1 MMQYLVLSIAILMF
15 LFDFFVSML
24 NDRQKNKPLPVNVSN
39 IYDEEKYNKWLNY
52 SMDNL
57 RLSSYERITNFV
69 ILISMLIFKVFGQI
83 ENFSQL
89 LFKSPL
95 LQLLLFMLIFL
106 MITSAINLPFKIHQ
120 TFKIEEKY
128 GFNKSTKKTFISDQI
143 KSFILIVILGGG
155 LVSLLFSLYQAFS
168 SNVWLLILTLWA
180 SITLITL
187 IIFVLNTKVFIK
199 LFNKL
204 TPLEDGIL
212 KDKIHELS
220 NQVGFNVQAISIM
233 DASKRSTKLN
243 AFFSGLGKTREVV
256 LYDTLVEKLDDD
268 EILAVL
274 AHELGHA
281 KNNDVT
287 KMLIFQSLIFFIYIS
302 IFVVIMQTTSLFTPF
317 GVANTNFG
325 FGIILFS
332 ILFSPISILISI
344 LTNHLSRIAEY
355 KADYFSA
362 KLTDKSHISSALIK
376 LFKENLS
383 NLNPHPL
390 YVLLNYNH
398 PEATKRLK
406 RIDEIK

>member
-1 MMQYLVLSIAILMF
+1 MQYLVLSIAVIVF
-15 LFDFFVSML
+15 IFDFFVSIL
-24 NDRQKNKPLPVNVSN
+24 NDKQKNKPLPENVAD
-39 IYDEEKYNKWLNY
+39 IYDKEKYNKWLNY

-57 RLSSYERITNFV
+57 KLSSIKQIINFI

-83 ENFSQL
+83 EFLSKS
-89 LFKSPL
+89 LFNSNL
-95 LQLLLFMLIFL
+95 LQLLFFMFVFIIINLI
-106 MITSAINLPFKIHQ
+106 INLPFKIHQ
-120 TFKIEEKY
+120 IFKIEERY

-143 KSFILIVILGGG
+143 KSLILITVLGGG
-155 LVSLLFSLYQAFS
+155 IISLLYTLYQAFE
-168 SNVWLLILTLWA
+168 SNLLLFVLTLWL
-180 SITLITL
+180 SLTLITL
-187 IIFVLNTKVFIK
+187 IVFFLNTKVFIK
-199 LFNKL
+199 IFNKL
-204 TPLEDGIL
+204 TPLEDGNL

-220 NQVGFNVQAISIM
+220 NRVGFNVQAISIM

-243 AFFSGLGKTREVV
+243 AFFSGLGKTKEIV
-256 LYDTLVEKLDDD
+256 LFDTLVEKLDDQ

-281 KNNDVT
+281 VHKDVI
-287 KMLIFQSLIFFIYIS
+287 KMLIQQSLIFLVYIS
-302 IFVVIMQTTSLFTPF
+302 LFVVIMQTSSLFIPF
-317 GVANTNFG
+317 GVTASNLG

-332 ILFSPISILISI
+332 ILFSPISILINI

-355 KADYFSA
+355 KADYYSA
-362 KLTDKSHISSALIK
+362 KLTDKSHISNALIK

-406 RIDEIK
+406 RITEIQ